1 MTDEDAKPHIDTRVR
16 GEAERWL
23 ARLLDVDKQDP
34 AWQTFERWRR
44 ADPAHASAYRHA
56 ERLWA
61 LGREAAQH
69 PELQQAAARMLF
81 PARVSEPRRF
91 HSRLVPALAAAAIV
105 VVVLGLGAL
114 GWRATMAVPSPGTR
128 YVTKVGQQQ
137 TIALPDGSSLLL
149 DTDSA
154 VVVRYGRDLRQVKL
168 ERGRAEFSV
177 IHSPGE
183 PFIVHAGGG
192 TVTDI
197 GTRFQVS
204 IGAHDN
210 VNVILLQGSVA
221 VAAADSHATLTQG
234 ETLKFDRSGIVGVV
248 HKVDLADAVDWT
260 RGEVVAKNWPL
271 PRLLAQMNRY
281 STVKIRIADP
291 SLDTERVTGAF
302 HVGDQQTLV
311 KILESGWP
319 IRAEQTSGGAVIL
332 RHQ

>member
-16 GEAERWL
+16 EEAERWL
-23 ARLLDVDKQDP
+23 VRLLDVDKQES
-34 AWQTFERWRR
+34 AWQTFERWRQEN
-44 ADPAHASAYRHA
+44 PAHAAAYRDA

-69 PELQQAAARMLF
+69 PDLQQAAARMLF
-81 PARVSEPRRF
+81 PARMSEPRRF
-91 HSRLVPALAAAAIV
+91 RFRLVPALAMAAMVA
-105 VVVLGLGAL
+105 VVLGLGAL
-114 GWRATMAVPSPGTR
+114 EWRATMTVPVPGTR
-128 YVTKVGQQQ
+128 YTTRIGQQQ

-168 ERGRAEFSV
+168 ERGRVEFSV
-177 IHSPGE
+177 IHAADE

-197 GTRFQVS
+197 GTKFQVS

-210 VNVILLQGSVA
+210 VNVVLLQGSVA
-221 VAAADSHATLTQG
+221 VAAADSHATLTRG
-234 ETLKFDRSGIVGVV
+234 EAVRFDRSGIVGVM
-248 HKVDLADAVDWT
+248 HKTDLADALDWT

-271 PRLLAQMNRY
+271 PKLLAQMNRY
-281 STVKIRIADP
+281 STVKVRIADP

-319 IRAEQTSGGAVIL
+319 IRAERTSGGTVIL
-332 RHQ
+332 RRQ